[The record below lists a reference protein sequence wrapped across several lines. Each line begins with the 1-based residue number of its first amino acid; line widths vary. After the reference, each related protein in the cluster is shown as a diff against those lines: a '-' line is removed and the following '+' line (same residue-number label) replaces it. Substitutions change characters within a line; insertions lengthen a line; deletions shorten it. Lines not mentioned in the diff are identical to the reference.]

1 VGRMVLAG
9 LMVWACLSGGGFA
22 ADGAASSGDSGQA
35 VGHVN
40 AWPLFYQ
47 RGEDLD
53 VLWPVYHQ
61 SGQGHRVFPLYSYRK
76 NPAWVNLVQ
85 GVLGELDFGNQDYR
99 ILNFGW
105 DNQKQSRYCFPV
117 YYQNDREKE
126 LCVFPLFYREKK
138 DKDKPATW
146 ITLPYSQGPD
156 FFNIGG
162 VLFHFDKNPVERAMW
177 AAAGIFYDE
186 TRTDDSLRANHLFPF
201 WSWKRSG
208 SADAPDKTRLNVGL
222 VGYVQRTEKAGNKA
236 YRSILFPL
244 THCWS
249 SDQEKGSAVF
259 PLYYDREKTNG
270 DHNRV
275 TPLSFSYKKG
285 ETSWDSIGW
294 LFHFWSLDR
303 STGHMLL
310 PFYGYAALKGEGH
323 RFNSLLYNEE
333 RSPEKQLT
341 NFGGPLFYSSDKSG
355 DSYRAVFWPFFQQW
369 TSDKDQSKTDL
380 LVPLYW
386 SSKKGENETTVVPLG
401 GKWKKG
407 EEQGSWVFPL
417 YAAKS
422 GPKESY
428 VYTLP
433 FSHGMELGE
442 TPEMNRRWFGNRL
455 VGYFER
461 RGPEHK
467 FRSLLGLIG
476 HESNSE
482 EKTFQTR
489 VFPLFEASEK
499 GFGSIPFDY
508 WNDKPSQEK
517 LDKMTV
523 KAKEKAEK
531 NEPYYESQEQK
542 WRVATLGHEKRDVVW
557 SMVNRSPKEGEKPK
571 AEVSIQQSTESYL
584 FPLCNFSQTEGERS
598 EAAVLPGGL
607 LWKQEWNKDRDG
619 GERTETSALPWGA
632 LWKSE
637 TRTNKEG
644 SGHAESRVLPLGL
657 FWKSQSDW
665 NAHPDQPEQVRR
677 QFLWKGV
684 DYKRTGEKTSVDAF
698 PFLAWDQDPERD
710 ARSFS
715 FFGPIFSK
723 SSVKDRSQ
731 WRVFFLKFGADLN
744 EQ

>member
-1 VGRMVLAG
+1 
-9 LMVWACLSGGGFA
+9 
-22 ADGAASSGDSGQA
+22 
-35 VGHVN
+35 
-40 AWPLFYQ
+40 
-47 RGEDLD
+47 
-53 VLWPVYHQ
+53 
-61 SGQGHRVFPLYSYRK
+61 
-76 NPAWVNLVQ
+76 
-85 GVLGELDFGNQDYR
+85 
-99 ILNFGW
+99 
-105 DNQKQSRYCFPV
+105 KQP
-117 YYQNDREKE
+117 
-126 LCVFPLFYREKK
+126 
-138 DKDKPATW
+138 DKTKPATW

-156 FFNIGG
+156 FFNIG
-162 VLFHFDKNPVERAMW
+162 VLLFHFDKSPVKRAMW
-177 AAAGIFYDE
+177 AAAGVFYNQ
-186 TRTDDSLRANHLFPF
+186 TRTDGSSRTNRLFPF

-208 SADAPDKTRLNVGL
+208 PAEAPDKTRLNVGL
-222 VGYVQRTEKAGNKA
+222 VGYVQRTEKEGNQA

-285 ETSWDSIGW
+285 ETSWDSVGW

-310 PFYGYAALKGEGH
+310 PFYSFAALKGEGH
-323 RFNSLLYNEE
+323 RFNSLFYNEE
-333 RSPEKQLT
+333 RSPEKKLV
-341 NFGGPLFYSSDKSG
+341 NVGGPLFYSSNKSG
-355 DSYRAVFWPFFQQW
+355 ESYRTVLWPFFQQW
-369 TSDKDQSKTDL
+369 RSDKDQSKTDL

-422 GPKESY
+422 GPKDSY

-442 TPEMNRRWFGNRL
+442 TPERNRRWFGNRL

-482 EKTFQTR
+482 RKTFSTW
-489 VFPLFEASEK
+489 VFPLGEVTQRGVDSPLFE
-499 GFGSIPFDY
+499 Y
-508 WNDKPSQEK
+508 WNDHPSQEK
-517 LDKMTV
+517 LDKMTTE
-523 KAKEKAEK
+523 AREKAEK
-531 NEPYYESQEQK
+531 NEGYWSSQGK
-542 WRVATLGHEKRDVVW
+542 GWRVGVLGHEKNTVVRGEV
-557 SMVNRSPKEGEKPK
+557 SRPPKEGEKPPI
-571 AEVSIQQSTESYL
+571 EVTVRNSTESYL
-584 FPLCNFSQTEGERS
+584 FPLCNFNQTEGERS
-598 EAAVLPGGL
+598 EAAVLPAGL
-607 LWKQEWNKDRDG
+607 LWKREWNKGPDS
-619 GERTETSALPWGA
+619 GERTETTALPWGT

-637 TRTNKEG
+637 IRTDKDG
-644 SGHAESRVLPLGL
+644 KGHAESRVLPFGM
-657 FWKSQSDW
+657 FWKSQTEWS
-665 NAHPDQPEQVRR
+665 ASPDQAEQVRR
-677 QFLWKGV
+677 QFLWKVV
-684 DYKRTGEKTSVDAF
+684 DYKRAGEKTSVDAF
-698 PFLAWDQDPERD
+698 PFVSWDRDTERD

-715 FFGPIFSK
+715 FIGPVLRK

-731 WRVFFLKFGADLN
+731 WQILFMKFGGDLN
-744 EQ
+744 EK